1 MTDYNR
7 AEIMHF
13 KQYLRERGCSENTV
27 RSYSSVVTFF
37 LSNYGSVTTEN
48 LIKYKR
54 YLTDNS
60 KSSTVNQRINAINK
74 FIKFENKETQVIP
87 LIKIKRVTYLDNVIT
102 NEEYELFKRRL
113 LEEKKYKLYSLI
125 RLLAATGMRISEAL
139 DLKAEDVITGY
150 YDIRSKGDKERR
162 VFIPSPF
169 IQEAI
174 SWMGRDGIFNGYL
187 FTNQSGRRLSAS
199 GARYLIKHYGVRYG
213 IPQEHLHPHAFRHRF
228 ALNFMGN
235 QKDISMLSDLLGHE
249 SIETTRIY
257 LKKTADEQKILI
269 NQVVNW

>member
-1 MTDYNR
+1 MTEFNR
-7 AEIMHF
+7 IEIILF
-13 KQYLRERGCSENTV
+13 KKYLRERECSENTI
-27 RSYSSVVTFF
+27 RSYSSAVTFF
-37 LSNYGSVTTEN
+37 LSNYDSITSEN
-48 LIKYKR
+48 LIKYRR
-54 YLTDNS
+54 YLTDNL

-139 DLKAEDVITGY
+139 DLKAEDIIAGY

-162 VFIPSPF
+162 VFIPSPLVREVVSRMT
-169 IQEAI
+169 Q
-174 SWMGRDGIFNGYL
+174 DGIFYGYL
-187 FTNQSGRRLSAS
+187 FTNQSGGKLSAS
-199 GARYLIKHYGVRYG
+199 GARYLIKYNGMRYG
-213 IPQEHLHPHAFRHRF
+213 LPQEHLHPHAFRHRF
-228 ALNFMGN
+228 ALNFMEN
-235 QKDISMLSDLLGHE
+235 QKDISTLSDLLGHE
-249 SIETTRIY
+249 SIETTRVY
-257 LKKTADEQKILI
+257 LKKTADEQKLLI